1 MNKIMIMAEL
11 NEILDLAEQSENI
24 YLFHKVERV
33 ITSLR
38 DTWDRDEF
46 YYDELISSLKD

>member
-24 YLFHKVERV
+24 YLFHKTEG
-33 ITSLR
+33 IINALTLL
-38 DTWDRDEF
+38 WDRDEF
-46 YYDELISSLKD
+46 YYDKLMSSLRE